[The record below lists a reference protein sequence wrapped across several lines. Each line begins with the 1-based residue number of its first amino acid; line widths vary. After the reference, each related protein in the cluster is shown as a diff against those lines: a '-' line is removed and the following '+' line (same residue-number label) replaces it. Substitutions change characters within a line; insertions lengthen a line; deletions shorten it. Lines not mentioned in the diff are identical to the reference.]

1 MSKIKELLESTD
13 FESHVTEFVKE
24 LIATKQRQ
32 HHQTK
37 RIDHLTIDFDSL
49 VQRSIDKHHT
59 RIIDILFHIAEHRGI
74 VIEPIDT
81 FTAKFP
87 SEIYEYKGWQF
98 AIINGQGT
106 TLSIYKN
113 NVCEYST

>member
-1 MSKIKELLESTD
+1 MIAIKHL
-13 FESHVTEFVKE
+13 
-24 LIATKQRQ
+24 QY
-32 HHQTK
+32 HQTN

-49 VQRSIDKHHT
+49 VQRSINKRCT

-74 VIEPIDT
+74 EIEPIDS

-98 AIINGQGT
+98 AIINGQCT
-106 TLSIYKN
+106 IQSIYKN